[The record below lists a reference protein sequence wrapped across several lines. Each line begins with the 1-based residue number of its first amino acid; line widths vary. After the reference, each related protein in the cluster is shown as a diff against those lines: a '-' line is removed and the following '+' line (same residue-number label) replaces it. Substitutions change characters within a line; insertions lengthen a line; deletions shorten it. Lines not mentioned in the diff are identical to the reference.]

1 MYCMARLVA
10 WLMPCLQIWAPQLKC
25 PFTRGPLHGCAGK
38 VFMWDLVTKELL
50 AQVPAHTG
58 VITSLAVIGKDGITM
73 LLSAGA
79 DKSIK
84 VWEPQGG

>member
-1 MYCMARLVA
+1 MFADSGSPIEMSIHTRL
-10 WLMPCLQIWAPQLKC
+10 
-25 PFTRGPLHGCAGK
+25 RAGK
-38 VFMWDLVTKELL
+38 VCMWDLVTKKLL
-50 AQVPAHTG
+50 AQVAAHTG
-58 VITSLAVIGKDGITM
+58 VITSLAVIEKDGTMM